1 MVVLVT
7 PVLLLCSTSVIM
19 YMVPFILGSAWAMLM
34 EEPMRVMAT
43 KQDNL
48 FILFS
53 FYVFFLIGDGVFG

>member
-1 MVVLVT
+1 
-7 PVLLLCSTSVIM
+7 
-19 YMVPFILGSAWAMLM
+19 M

-53 FYVFFLIGDGVFG
+53 FYVFFLIGGRGIRIILFDKL